1 MKYKKGDRIKI
12 IESDIYGTVADVYGP
27 VVIVKY
33 DVLPITVICYDDEI
47 EPLRD
52 DTLIGV
58 IKQSEADAH
67 VPGSDFCVVCGADVP
82 EGRMVCGI
90 CSHQ

>member
-1 MKYKKGDRIKI
+1 MNYQNGDRIKI
-12 IESDIYGTVADVYGP
+12 TGTSVYGTITNVYGP
-27 VVIVKY
+27 AVNVKF

-52 DTLIGV
+52 DALIGI

-67 VPGSDFCVVCGADVP
+67 VPGSDFCVICGADVP
-82 EGRMVCGI
+82 EGRMVCGR
-90 CSHQ
+90 CRL